1 MLSMRK
7 LKRLERAIDELF
19 NSDNLL
25 LQSEVV
31 MGVYLTMMIEAVEDE
46 NQPMLAFNEI
56 KDTLLHADVPLN
68 LKIAVRKQL
77 LEQGY
82 VDDEV
87 ISKLTDFI
95 KGEK

>member
-7 LKRLERAIDELF
+7 IKRLERAIDELF

-31 MGVYLTMMIEAVEDE
+31 MGVYLTMMIEAVEDV
-46 NQPMLAFNEI
+46 NQPMLSFNAI

-82 VDDEV
+82 VDDDV

>member
-1 MLSMRK
+1 MLNTRK
-7 LKRLERAIDELF
+7 IKRLERAIDELF

-31 MGVYLTMMIEAVEDE
+31 MGVYLTMMIEAVDDV
-46 NQPMLAFNEI
+46 NQPMLPFDQI

-68 LKIAVRKQL
+68 LKVAVRKQL

-87 ISKLTDFI
+87 ILKLTNFV
-95 KGEK
+95 KGEN

>member
-1 MLSMRK
+1 MNTRK

-19 NSDNLL
+19 NSDNQLL
-25 LQSEVV
+25 HTEVV
-31 MGVYLTMMIEAVEDE
+31 MGVYLTMMIESVEDV
-46 NQPMLAFNEI
+46 NQPMLSFNEI

-68 LKIAVRKQL
+68 LKLAVRKQL

-87 ISKLTDFI
+87 IFKLTKFI
-95 KGEK
+95 IGEK

>member
-7 LKRLERAIDELF
+7 IKRLERAIDELF

-31 MGVYLTMMIEAVEDE
+31 MGVYLTMMIEAVDDE
-46 NQPMLAFNEI
+46 NQPMLSFNEI

-82 VDDEV
+82 VNDEV